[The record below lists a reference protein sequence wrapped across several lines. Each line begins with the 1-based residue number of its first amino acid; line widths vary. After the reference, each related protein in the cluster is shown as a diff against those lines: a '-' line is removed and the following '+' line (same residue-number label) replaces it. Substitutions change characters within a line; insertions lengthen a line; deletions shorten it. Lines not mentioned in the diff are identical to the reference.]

1 MSIFEDKTAVIT
13 GAGSGI
19 GKALALALG
28 AEGCHLALSDVNQ
41 EGLAETQSR
50 LEDMGVRVHTEILDV
65 ADREAFYGYAE
76 RLIKHFGPVQ
86 IVINNAGVS
95 LTADLLNVS
104 YEDYEWIF
112 NINFWGM
119 VYGSKAFLPHLL
131 EQEEAWLTNISSIF
145 GILAVPTQGTY
156 VSTKFAIRG
165 FTETLREEL
174 LHTKINVACVHPG
187 GIKTNI
193 ARAGKYD
200 TKTLG
205 TTDNERLIR
214 NFDKLAPTTA
224 EQAAQVILQGMEKRK
239 ARILIGK
246 DAKRLAWLQRLFPS
260 GYQKIVA
267 RRYSKVIKKRP
278 QV

>member
-28 AEGCHLALSDVNQ
+28 AEGCHLAISDVNQ

-50 LEDMGVRVHTEILDV
+50 LADMGVRVHAEILDV
-65 ADREAFYGYAE
+65 ADRAAFYGYAE
-76 RLIKHFGPVQ
+76 RLIKNFGPVQ

-131 EQEEAWLTNISSIF
+131 EQEEAWITNVSSIF
-145 GILAVPTQGTY
+145 GIVAVPTQGTY

-174 LHTKINVACVHPG
+174 LETKVNVACVHPG

-193 ARAGKYD
+193 ARSGKYD
-200 TKTLG
+200 PKTLG
-205 TTDNERLIR
+205 TSDNERLIR
-214 NFDKLAPTTA
+214 NFDKLAPTTP
-224 EQAAQVILQGMEKRK
+224 EQAAQVILQGMEKRQ
-239 ARILIGK
+239 ARIIIGK

-267 RRYSKVIKKRP
+267 RRYLKVVKKRP
-278 QV
+278 